1 MKKQVKSVGELFAEN
16 TVSVTFDALSA
27 EDFVRPSRY
36 YFIDAF
42 GNRVFVKKQSRED
55 CQKLID
61 NYFGYQKYVIRMYG
75 SPSANNKALTC
86 KATQSRKGFA
96 YRHKK

>member
-1 MKKQVKSVGELFAEN
+1 MKKQVKSPSDLFEEN
-16 TVSVTFDALSA
+16 TVSVTFDELQD

-42 GNRVFVKKQSRED
+42 GNRVFIKKQSREA
-55 CQKLID
+55 CQKIID
-61 NYFGYQKYVIRMYG
+61 EYFGYSKYTIRMYG

-96 YRHKK
+96 YKHKK